1 MHDDDPD
8 VLARMLQWLYTLEFP
23 SLASSNNGN
32 SNSNIW
38 TADLDLWMLAD
49 KYGLTVLMEQCVDAL
64 LSTAERTANE
74 REGTTFKKSAADFV
88 DMISMLFMEA
98 PDREDIQQLRE
109 EILEIMAPSIARFM
123 REVPVLEELV
133 KEVPGFA
140 IILVETLN
148 KGRKGTHS
156 SGGLQVLPL
165 SSSRRRF
172 SDSNSSAGGSR
183 GSIGSGRGSAG
194 SERGVVK
201 AYIPMNED
209 SEDEME

>member
-23 SLASSNNGN
+23 TTTSSSN
-32 SNSNIW
+32 SNNIW

-64 LSTAERTANE
+64 LATADRTANE
-74 REGTTFKKSAADFV
+74 RDGTTFKQSAADFV

-98 PDREDIQQLRE
+98 PDREDIQHLRE

-148 KGRKGTHS
+148 KGRKGVSS

-172 SDSNSSAGGSR
+172 SDSNSSSGGSR
-183 GSIGSGRGSAG
+183 GSIGGRSGSAG
-194 SERGVVK
+194 SEARAVK